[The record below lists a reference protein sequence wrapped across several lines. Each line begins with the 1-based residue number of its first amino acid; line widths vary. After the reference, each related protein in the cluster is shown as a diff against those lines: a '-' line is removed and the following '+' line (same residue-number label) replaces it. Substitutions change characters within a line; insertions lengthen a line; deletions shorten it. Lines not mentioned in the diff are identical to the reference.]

1 MNNRRLTSI
10 ALVGLLALGLAAC
23 GTQANAGGAATSTA
37 TLASPTAAPTAGIPT
52 QGGAPT
58 TQPAANLNT
67 GVSGIGIVKPAQ
79 DANLTFAVQGTVDKV
94 LVKEGDV
101 VKQGQLLAILDV
113 RSFDQQVESAQAALE
128 IAQAQAAALT
138 EPPRTADVRAA
149 QAQVRQAQIAV
160 AQAGASQTQGVRSA
174 QAGVGSA
181 QSSLQNTRDKLA
193 AAKAQA
199 ESQLRS
205 ATEGLMQA
213 QASYSQAR
221 DNWQRAQDTG
231 KDPITPSK
239 GKDSSGKDIPNK
251 LNDAQRQS
259 YYTAYVQAESAL
271 QQAEQSI
278 QQAQVAYDN
287 ARQAEV
293 TGIQVAEQQVTQ
305 AQAGLETQN
314 LPAGSDQVAS
324 AQASL
329 DLARANLAK
338 LSPAPKKSDE
348 AQAQARIKQA
358 QSALDSA
365 RLSRERAE
373 LHAPF
378 DGIVDSINIDPGD
391 PSAPAGVVPIYM
403 LDVGALHV
411 DVDIN
416 DVDIGKVKLD
426 QPVTLDADSMTG
438 TRYTGRV
445 TFIASSATVAGNA
458 RTYVVRIA
466 LDKQA
471 GLRPGMRVR
480 ASIGEH

>member
-1 MNNRRLTSI
+1 MNNRRLMTA

-23 GTQANAGGAATSTA
+23 GTQANAGAVATPTAQALRPANPTAAV
-37 TLASPTAAPTAGIPT
+37 PTAAPAAQPT
-52 QGGAPT
+52 
-58 TQPAANLNT
+58 ANLKT
-67 GVSGIGIVKPAQ
+67 SVSGIGVVKPAQ

-94 LVKEGDV
+94 LVKEGDL

-113 RSFDQQVESAQAALE
+113 RSFDQQVESAEAALE
-128 IAQAQAAALT
+128 IAQAQAQALT
-138 EPPRTADVRAA
+138 EAPGAADVRAA

-160 AQAGASQTQGVRSA
+160 AQTHTSQTQGVRSA
-174 QAGVGSA
+174 QAGVDSS
-181 QSSLQNTRDKLA
+181 QSNLQSTRDKLA

-199 ESQLRS
+199 ESQLHS
-205 ATEGLMQA
+205 AAEALVQA
-213 QASYSQAR
+213 QASYATAKV
-221 DNWQRAQDTG
+221 NWDYVANTG
-231 KDPITPSK
+231 ADPTNPK
-239 GKDSSGKDIPNK
+239 TTDAASGKSKKNK
-251 LNDAQRQS
+251 LNDVQKRQ
-259 YYTAYVQAESAL
+259 YYESYVQAEAAMK
-271 QQAEQSI
+271 QAEQSV

-305 AQAGLETQN
+305 AQASLETQN

-338 LSPAPKKSDE
+338 LTPAPQKSNLT
-348 AQAQARIKQA
+348 QAQARIKQA
-358 QSALDSA
+358 QSSLDSA

-378 DGIVDSINIDPGD
+378 DGIINSINIDPGD

-403 LDVGALHV
+403 LDVSALHV

-416 DVDIGKVKLD
+416 DVDIGKVKLG
-426 QPVTLDADSMTG
+426 QPVVLDADSMAG
-438 TRYTGRV
+438 VRYTGKV
-445 TFIASSATVAGNA
+445 TFIASQ
-458 RTYVVRIA
+458 
-466 LDKQA
+466 D

-480 ASIGEH
+480 ALIGG

>member
-1 MNNRRLTSI
+1 MNYQRLTNG
-10 ALVGLLALGLAAC
+10 ALVALLALGLTAC
-23 GTQANAGGAATSTA
+23 GTQAMAGAAATPTAQATA
-37 TLASPTAAPTAGIPT
+37 TLASPAAASTAAPTS
-52 QGGAPT
+52 
-58 TQPAANLNT
+58 QPAVDLKT
-67 GVSGIGIVKPAQ
+67 GVSGIGVVKPAQ

-94 LVKEGDV
+94 LVKEGDL

-113 RSFDQQVESAQAALE
+113 RSFDEQVESAEAALE

-138 EPPRTADVRAA
+138 EAPRAADLPAA

-160 AQAGASQTQGVRSA
+160 AQASASQTQGVRSA
-174 QAGVGSA
+174 QAGVDTA
-181 QSSLQNTRDKLA
+181 QSNLQSTRDKLSA
-193 AAKAQA
+193 VKSQA
-199 ESQLRS
+199 EAQLHS
-205 ATEGLMQA
+205 ATEALAQA

-221 DNWQRAQDTG
+221 DNWQRVQDTG

-259 YYTAYVQAESAL
+259 YYTAYAQAEAAL
-271 QQAEQSI
+271 HQAEQSV

-293 TGIQVAEQQVTQ
+293 TGIQVAEQQITQ
-305 AQAGLETQN
+305 AQASLDTRN
-314 LPAGSDQVAS
+314 LPVEVDQVAS

-329 DLARANLAK
+329 DLARANLAR
-338 LSPAPKKSDE
+338 LSPAPQKSDL

-373 LHAPF
+373 MHAPF
-378 DGIVDSINIDPGD
+378 DGVINAINIDPGD

-403 LDVGALHV
+403 LDVSALHV

-416 DVDIGKVKLD
+416 DVDIGKVKLG
-426 QPVTLDADSMTG
+426 QPVTLDADSATG
-438 TRYTGRV
+438 TRYSGKV
-445 TFIASSATVAGNA
+445 TFIASSATTSGNA

-466 LDKQA
+466 LDKQD

-480 ASIGEH
+480 ASIGK

>member
-1 MNNRRLTSI
+1 MNNRRLTSA
-10 ALVGLLALGLAAC
+10 ALVGLMALGLAAC
-23 GTQANAGGAATSTA
+23 GTQANADAATPIAPTA
-37 TLASPTAAPTAGIPT
+37 TLASPTAAPTAAPAI
-52 QGGAPT
+52 QRGAE
-58 TQPAANLNT
+58 LET
-67 GVSGIGIVKPAQ
+67 GVSGIGVVKPAQ

-94 LVKEGDV
+94 LVKEGDL

-113 RSFDQQVESAQAALE
+113 RSFDQQVESAEAALV

-160 AQAGASQTQGVRSA
+160 AQAGTSQTQGVRSA
-174 QAGVGSA
+174 QAGVDSS
-181 QSSLQNTRDKLA
+181 QSSLQSTRDKLA
-193 AAKAQA
+193 AAKVQA

-221 DNWQRAQDTG
+221 DNWQRAQDTN

-239 GKDSSGKDIPNK
+239 GEDANGKDIPNK

-259 YYTAYVQAESAL
+259 YYTAYAQAEAAL
-271 QQAEQSI
+271 HQAEQAV
-278 QQAQVAYDN
+278 QQAQVAYDS

-293 TGIQVAEQQVTQ
+293 TGIQLAEQQVTQ
-305 AQAGLETQN
+305 AQASLEIQN
-314 LPAGSDQVAS
+314 LPAGSDQIAS

-338 LSPAPKKSDE
+338 LSPAPQKSDE
-348 AQAQARIKQA
+348 AQAEARIKQA
-358 QSALDSA
+358 QSALDA
-365 RLSRERAE
+365 AKLSRERAE
-373 LHAPF
+373 LHASF
-378 DGIVDSINIDPGD
+378 DGVINSVDIDPGD

-403 LDVGALHV
+403 LDVSALHV

-438 TRYTGRV
+438 MHYTGKV
-445 TFIASSATVAGNA
+445 AFIASSATVVGNA
-458 RTYVVRIA
+458 RTYVVRIT
-466 LDKQA
+466 LDKQD

-480 ASIGEH
+480 ALIGKN